1 MKLYGRINKM
11 NDNKNELMFD
21 IMDHKGELIVVED
34 LETLLGMINR
44 HTGHI
49 LKVKIHTTEED

>member
-1 MKLYGRINKM
+1 M

-21 IMDHKGELIVVED
+21 IMNHKGELIVVED

-44 HTGHI
+44 HMGHI
-49 LKVKIHTTEED
+49 LKVKIHTTEDK